1 MFSQQFSVMFSHSNP
16 NPNPNPEQVLVD
28 AETLKNKMSL
38 GALEKVDNEIRMN
51 AFQWFLRFASEY
63 KEPRG

>member
-1 MFSQQFSVMFSHSNP
+1 MFSHQKRNVFPS
-16 NPNPNPEQVLVD
+16 PEQLLAD

-38 GALEKVDNEIRMN
+38 GGLEKVDNEIKMN